1 MPLGLPDGYTLDASA
16 GPALPSGYT
25 LDQPAQ
31 RSSVGD
37 FFASIPR
44 GLLSGLSN
52 AASAGGQAAQLEM
65 GQPVDVPN
73 APETTSILEK
83 NVTGQLPQPQG
94 MPGRFGAAI
103 GESLGNPASYV
114 GPGSLPLKIGGALL
128 GGIGGQAG
136 EETGIPGAR
145 LVGSLVGGVAAAK
158 ALGPKQ
164 AVAEIPTGPELKAAA
179 KAGYKDAAES
189 GLQIAPSGLHQVAEN
204 AKQELLREG
213 FDPNSKVF
221 KLIGDAQKIPSRSD
235 EFVSSQTFDIFNKRL
250 ARISRE
256 TQMGGSGPEPTADA
270 AAAAT
275 ALRHFREY
283 GQNIPERDVLAG
295 SAQAYKDALGTA
307 DQNYG
312 AYKRVQGL
320 DTRINKSENAADR
333 QVAGSIANQIRQ
345 KVGGMLDKPAA
356 LRGLTDAEKAQLDL
370 INSGGVVGSVLRQAG
385 RGGAPHVIPIM
396 GQMAAAH
403 ASGGASLPLWAG
415 MVGARLADNALTKA
429 RAQTLADMLAKRSP
443 LYQNREN
450 ALPTTNTQPNQAQ
463 LLRSLLLSL
472 R

>member
-1 MPLGLPDGYTLDASA
+1 MPLGLPDGYTLDASE

-25 LDQPAQ
+25 LDQPAK
-31 RSSVGD
+31 RSAVAD
-37 FFASIPR
+37 FFVSMPR
-44 GLLSGLSN
+44 AVLSSMADRG
-52 AASAGGQAAQLEM
+52 SALAQATQIEM
-65 GQPVDVPN
+65 GQPVDVPSG
-73 APETTSILEK
+73 PETTSILEK
-83 NVTGQLPQPQG
+83 NITGELPKPQG
-94 MPGRFGAAI
+94 MAGRFGGALATA
-103 GESLGNPASYV
+103 LTDPTAYV
-114 GPGSLPLKIGGALL
+114 GPGSAALKLGGAALSGL
-128 GGIGGQAG
+128 GGQAG
-136 EETGIPGAR
+136 EETGIPGAQFA
-145 LVGSLVGGVAAAK
+145 GSLAGGIAAAK
-158 ALGPKQ
+158 TLGPRQ
-164 AVAEIPTGPELKAAA
+164 ATAAIPTAPELKAAA

-213 FDPNSKVF
+213 FDPDSKVF
-221 KLIGDAQKIPSRSD
+221 KLIGDAQRIPSRSD

-307 DQNYG
+307 NQNYG

-370 INSGGVVGSVLRQAG
+370 INNGGVVGSVLRQAG

-443 LYQNREN
+443 LYQSRES